1 MKNKLPSYIDSYSFG
16 SRKIYSDLIV
26 EAKRD
31 KRNISDIAK
40 KLVNSSALNRYVGIG
55 VQPYTSGNVDTFID
69 FFRNMNIETVNYF
82 DSMNL
87 IGSTL
92 NSIIDVLGSE
102 VAKLEKNIKELE
114 IYVDNFS
121 FISGEDDLFNGSF
134 VETFSDDSN
143 LFKNDNYLERYK
155 DRDGSYFVDNE
166 IAMVDIVSGTMK
178 NGNSFLTTQKNPTIK
193 EYRNNYNS
201 YISSSSNIENIF
213 SDNSF
218 KSWNVT
224 IKCPTILRSRIT
236 DFETDIGYDYSQI
249 SGANASM
256 VFDFD
261 TSQKINCIRVSP
273 NMGLDFQLVQV
284 ILYPLGSDQREKILV
299 LNSPL
304 LIDSVKDISFEER
317 TIKSVKLIFN
327 QPRYKRIQLT
337 ASSSEQQAKIFN
349 DYISKIREARKNSHD
364 KLQDIVYSYF
374 LIRNNLAY
382 QNSNPRYVQTMYTYR
397 YPCSETEPVYGSL
410 SEFLS
415 DKKSF
420 VELDAKN
427 KFSSNNPVTIFVES
441 IVSYVLGSKYR
452 MSPSVYISTKNSF
465 NPLKVSD
472 VDHNGAMPISGYTQP
487 HSQSLQGEPQLVAT
501 SGLSYIHNQLFNTDI
516 NGSYEYSM
524 SIKSIKFGNII
535 NSSTSNTNIGNN
547 LKQSKTFFI
556 SKRIQTG
563 GYIGALKVKS
573 VDEIPKSTN
582 PNLDLKE
589 TAAIEYSVTVSPDAS
604 EDSAWTP
611 ILPYGQENVTA
622 ELLIPTLGNGRCRL
636 RFAAV
641 FSSLVIYENGK
652 KIPLSRTSADGT
664 SLGRIITISS
674 FNPSKVYVASYKV
687 DRQITD
693 PNIVDFSLVSGQSFY
708 SRIIFDQDG
717 TGEPLSTQGSEN
729 RATLTYDPYIDY
741 SKFSS
746 DYSYSDFTGMNYNGT
761 KEQYIPI
768 QVKMED
774 GSYAI
779 NLTNY
784 LPNKNV
790 KYTLPTLGPS
800 QTYFIQQGKNLVF
813 NKSVKNFRAIY
824 EYIPENMRYK
834 IVTRS
839 LNEDT
844 ESSAYVDNFV
854 LKYQIKK
861 TDSFSDKLLKV
872 V

>member
-16 SRKIYSDLIV
+16 SRKIYSDLII

-55 VQPYTSGNVDTFID
+55 VQPYTNGSVDTFID

-92 NSIIDVLGSE
+92 NSMIDVLGSE

-134 VETFSDDSN
+134 VETFTDDSN
-143 LFKNDNYLERYK
+143 LFKNDNYFERYK
-155 DRDGSYFVDNE
+155 DRDGSYFLDNE
-166 IAMVDIVSGTMK
+166 IAMVDVVSGTMK
-178 NGNSFLTTQKNPTIK
+178 NGNSFLTVQKNPTIK
-193 EYRNNYNS
+193 DYKNNYSS
-201 YISSSSNIENIF
+201 YISSSSSLENMF

-224 IKCPTILRSRIT
+224 IKSPTILRSRIT
-236 DFETDIGYDYSQI
+236 DFESDVGYDYSQI
-249 SGANASM
+249 SGANASV

-261 TSQKINCIRVSP
+261 STQRINCIRVAP
-273 NMGLDFQLVQV
+273 NMGVDFQVVQV
-284 ILYPLGSDQREKILV
+284 ILYPVGIDQGNKTLVLDSPILV
-299 LNSPL
+299 
-304 LIDSVKDISFEER
+304 DSVKDISFEER
-317 TIKSVKLIFN
+317 TVKSVKLIFN

-374 LIRNNLAY
+374 LIRNNIAY
-382 QNSNPRYVQTMYTYR
+382 QNSDPRYVQTMYTYR

-420 VELDAKN
+420 IELDAKN

-472 VDHNGAMPISGYTQP
+472 IDHNGALPISGYNQP
-487 HSQSLQGEPQLVAT
+487 YSQSSHSESQMVAT
-501 SGLSYIHNQLFNTDI
+501 SSLSDLHGQLFNNDI
-516 NGSYEYSM
+516 TGSYEYSM
-524 SIKSIKFGNII
+524 SIKSIKFGSVI
-535 NSSTSNTNIGNN
+535 NSSPSNSNVGNN
-547 LKQSKTFFI
+547 LRQSKTFFI

-563 GYIGALKVKS
+563 GYIGALKIKS
-573 VDEIPKSTN
+573 VNEIPKSTN
-582 PNLDLKE
+582 SNLDLKD
-589 TAAIEYSVTVSPDAS
+589 TASIEYSVTIAQDAS
-604 EDSAWTP
+604 EDSAWIP
-611 ILPYGQENVTA
+611 ILPYGENSVTT
-622 ELLIPTLGNGRCRL
+622 EMLMPTLGNGRCRL

-641 FSSLVIYENGK
+641 FSSLIVYENGK
-652 KIPLSRTSADGT
+652 RIPMSRMAADGT
-664 SLGRIITISS
+664 SFGRIITISS
-674 FNPSKVYVASYKV
+674 FDPSKTYIASYKV

-693 PNIVDFSLVSGQSFY
+693 PNIVDFSLVSGQAFY
-708 SRIIFDQDG
+708 SRIIFDDNG

-729 RATLTYDPYIDY
+729 KATLTYDPYIDY
-741 SKFSS
+741 SKFSV
-746 DYSYSDFTGMNYNGT
+746 DYSYSDVTGMNYNGT
-761 KEQYIPI
+761 RDQYRPV
-768 QVKMED
+768 QVKLEN

-784 LPNKNV
+784 LPNRNV
-790 KYTLPTLGPS
+790 KYALPSLGSS
-800 QTYFIQQGKNLVF
+800 QIYFIQQGRNLVF
-813 NKSVKNFRAIY
+813 SQSVKNFRAIY

-834 IVTRS
+834 IVIRS
-839 LNEDT
+839 FDSDI

>member
-16 SRKIYSDLIV
+16 SKKIYSDLII
-26 EAKRD
+26 EAKKD

-55 VQPYTSGNVDTFID
+55 VQPYANGDVDTFID

-92 NSIIDVLGSE
+92 NSMIDVLGSE

-143 LFKNDNYLERYK
+143 LFKNDNYFERYK
-155 DRDGSYFVDNE
+155 DRDGSYFLDNE

-178 NGNSFLTTQKNPTIK
+178 NGNGFLTTQKNPIVK
-193 EYRNNYNS
+193 DYKNNYSS

-224 IKCPTILRSRIT
+224 IKSPAILRSRIT
-236 DFETDIGYDYSQI
+236 DFQSDVGYDYSQI
-249 SGANASM
+249 SGANASI

-261 TSQKINCIRVSP
+261 SAQKINCIRVAP
-273 NMGLDFQLVQV
+273 NMGIDFQLVQV
-284 ILYPLGSDQREKILV
+284 VLYSSGLDQGNKTLV
-299 LNSPL
+299 LNSPIL
-304 LIDSVKDISFEER
+304 VDSVKDISFQE
-317 TIKSVKLIFN
+317 TTVKSVKLIFN

-349 DYISKIREARKNSHD
+349 DYISKIREARRNSHD

-374 LIRNNLAY
+374 LIRNNIAY
-382 QNSNPRYVQTMYTYR
+382 QNTDPRYVQTMYTYR

-420 VELDAKN
+420 IELDAKN

-472 VDHNGAMPISGYTQP
+472 VDHNGALPIAGYNQP
-487 HSQSLQGEPQLVAT
+487 HSQSYQSESQLVAT
-501 SGLSYIHNQLFNTDI
+501 SNLSDLHGQLFNSDI
-516 NGSYEYSM
+516 TGSYEYSI
-524 SIKSIKFGNII
+524 SIKSIKFGSVI
-535 NSSTSNTNIGNN
+535 NSSPSNSNLGNN
-547 LKQSKTFFI
+547 LRQSKTFFV
-556 SKRIQTG
+556 SRRINTG
-563 GYIGALKVKS
+563 GYVGAVKIKS
-573 VDEIPKSTN
+573 TNQIPKSTN
-582 PNLDLKE
+582 SNIDLKD
-589 TAAIEYSVTVSPDAS
+589 TASIEYSITVSQDAS
-604 EDSAWTP
+604 EDSSWTP
-611 ILPYGQENVTA
+611 ILPYGEDSVSA
-622 ELLIPTLGNGRCRL
+622 EMLIPTLGNGRCRL

-641 FSSLVIYENGK
+641 FSSLIIYENGK
-652 KIPLSRTSADGT
+652 RIPLSRVSADGT
-664 SLGRIITISS
+664 SFGRIITISS
-674 FNPSKVYVASYKV
+674 FDPSKLYVASYKV

-693 PNIVDFSLVSGQSFY
+693 PNLVDFSLVSGQAFY
-708 SRIIFDQDG
+708 ARTIFDRDG
-717 TGEPLSTQGSEN
+717 SGEPLSTQGSEN
-729 RATLTYDPYIDY
+729 KATLTYDPYIDY
-741 SKFSS
+741 SKFSA
-746 DYSYSDFTGMNYNGT
+746 DYSYSDLTGMNYSGT
-761 KEQYIPI
+761 REQYLPV
-768 QVKMED
+768 QVKLEN
-774 GSYAI
+774 GSYAV

-784 LPNKNV
+784 LPNRNV
-790 KYTLPTLGPS
+790 KYTLPSIGGS
-800 QTYFIQQGKNLVF
+800 QTYFVQQGRNLVF
-813 NKSVKNFRAIY
+813 NKQVKNFRAIY

-834 IVTRS
+834 IVIRS
-839 LNEDT
+839 FDNDT
-844 ESSAYVDNFV
+844 ESSAYIDNFV